1 MGNILEELKERLTA
15 KQGEITALQEQIE
28 QEEAIEA
35 RRERFLKVSQKM
47 EEVNNDKLGELSR
60 KVLMRDVFSL
70 LQRHLNVTLTYN
82 PQIVE
87 KSVAEL
93 LCLFIEDSPLP
104 EKE

>member
-1 MGNILEELKERLTA
+1 MGTTLEELKERLTA
-15 KQGEITALQEQIE
+15 KQGEITALQKRIE

-93 LCLFIEDSPLP
+93 LCLFIEDSPLQ